1 MGSYVEARWAGSLDA
16 PSRAGKRGG
25 TFRCYVPDRLSDRP
39 LVVEPAL
46 ARRAQQTETTL
57 RRLPAMSRGL
67 EGLARFLLRSEA
79 IASSRIEGLQVSP
92 QQIALAELAQTD
104 ETVVRG
110 FTTTARLVANNI
122 TSLARAT
129 TELAEAASID
139 VDGINRLHAALLPDE
154 RVHSLRDAQNWIGG
168 SDWNPLDAE
177 FVPPPPKHVEP
188 LMRDLC
194 DYLNGG
200 LHAPLVQAALVHAQ
214 FETIHPYPDGNGR
227 VGRALIHTV
236 LVRRGVTTAVIPVSL
251 VLLTRAQA
259 YVAGLTAY
267 RHDETPSRPAAHD
280 AFAQWLTV
288 FLDAV
293 DVASTQV
300 QQVGQEMADL
310 TEEWRERLAELRTS
324 RGMRPLPRAGSAPA
338 MLLERLPELPML
350 TARTTQ
356 RLLGISFPAARS
368 ALEELA
374 EARILDRTSVD
385 RGTTGYLAKDVF
397 DLLTF
402 AERRL
407 ASTQWNTRE
416 SRPSRPV
423 PAAPRY

>member
-1 MGSYVEARWAGSLDA
+1 M
-16 PSRAGKRGG
+16 
-25 TFRCYVPDRLSDRP
+25 
-39 LVVEPAL
+39 
-46 ARRAQQTETTL
+46 
-57 RRLPAMSRGL
+57 
-67 EGLARFLLRSEA
+67 
-79 IASSRIEGLQVSP
+79 
-92 QQIALAELAQTD
+92 
-104 ETVVRG
+104 
-110 FTTTARLVANNI
+110 
-122 TSLARAT
+122 
-129 TELAEAASID
+129 
-139 VDGINRLHAALLPDE
+139 DGINRLHAALLPDE

-177 FVPPPPKHVEP
+177 FVPPPPDQVEP

-236 LVRRGVTTAVIPVSL
+236 LVRRGVTTAAVIPVSL
-251 VLLTRAQA
+251 VLLTRAQD
-259 YVAGLTAY
+259 YVAGLNAY
-267 RHDETPSRPAAHD
+267 RHDRTPSSPAAHD
-280 AFAQWLTV
+280 TFATWLTM

-293 DVASTQV
+293 DVASAQV
-300 QQVGQEMADL
+300 QQFGEEIVDLAD
-310 TEEWRERLAELRTS
+310 EWRERLAALRAA
-324 RGMRPLPRAGSAPA
+324 RGMRPSPRAGSAQA

-356 RLLGISFPAARS
+356 RLLGVSFPAARS

-374 EARILDRTSVD
+374 EARILERKSVD
-385 RGTTGYLAKDVF
+385 RGTTGYLAKEVF

-423 PAAPRY
+423 PAAPPY